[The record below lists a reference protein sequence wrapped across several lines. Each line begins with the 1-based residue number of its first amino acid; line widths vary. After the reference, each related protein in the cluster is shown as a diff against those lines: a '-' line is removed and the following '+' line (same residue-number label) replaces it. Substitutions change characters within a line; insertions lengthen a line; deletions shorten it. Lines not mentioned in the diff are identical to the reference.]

1 MGLST
6 NSLLRPWE
14 GRMFIDDGGDI
25 NQTRPMRRDMIKICY
40 ISFDVTS
47 LLSCPDVT
55 ATCSLRSGGGDVLVT
70 TMTVLSKDETGP
82 SLLEIFRCRTKLSF
96 VIDNAERE

>member
-1 MGLST
+1 
-6 NSLLRPWE
+6 
-14 GRMFIDDGGDI
+14 
-25 NQTRPMRRDMIKICY
+25 MIKVCC
-40 ISFDVTS
+40 ISFDVII
-47 LLSCPDVT
+47 VVM
-55 ATCSLRSGGGDVLVT
+55 RSGGGDVLVT